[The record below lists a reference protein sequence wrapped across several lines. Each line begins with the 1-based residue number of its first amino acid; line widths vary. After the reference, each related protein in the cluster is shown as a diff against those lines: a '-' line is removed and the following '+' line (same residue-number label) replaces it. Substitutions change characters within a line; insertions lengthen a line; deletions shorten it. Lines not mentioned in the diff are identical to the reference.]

1 MNELPPE
8 KIRNERETFLIDFS
22 NLEKEVA
29 KQFIGQEKILR
40 EALVVL
46 IAGGHILLEGVPGL
60 GKTLLAR
67 TIAKALSGTFSRI
80 QFTPDLIPADLIG
93 SFAS

>member
-1 MNELPPE
+1 MKELPPE

-22 NLEKEVA
+22 NFEKEVA
-29 KQFIGQEKILR
+29 KRFIGQEKILR

-67 TIAKALSGTFSRI
+67 TIAKALSCTFSRI
-80 QFTPDLIPADLIG
+80 QFTPT
-93 SFAS
+93 